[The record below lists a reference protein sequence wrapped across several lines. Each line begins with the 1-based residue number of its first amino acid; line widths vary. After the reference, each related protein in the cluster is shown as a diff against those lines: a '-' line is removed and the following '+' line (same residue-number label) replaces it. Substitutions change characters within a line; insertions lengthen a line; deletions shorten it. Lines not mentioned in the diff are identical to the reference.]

1 MEHKRRILI
10 LLEVM
15 QENVKHHKWDKNNTK
30 EFELFYDGYETAI
43 KEIKKKIKEMDELE
57 DGWWNLY

>member
-15 QENVKHHKWDKNNTK
+15 RENVKHHKKDKNNTK
-30 EFELFYDGYETAI
+30 EFNQFYDGYETAI
-43 KEIKKKIKEMDELE
+43 KEIKKKIEEMDELE
-57 DGWWNLY
+57 EE